1 MHTHILIQGLLLF
14 AFVSKSRKH
23 IFNLVNFSPKRAK
36 MNSWATKIALDIK
49 IGFGPPM
56 FNTTGQNLVLRIEFL
71 IKGQLRNVSKAPN
84 DIKKF
89 LRNIRIFFHQR
100 S

>member
-1 MHTHILIQGLLLF
+1 
-14 AFVSKSRKH
+14 
-23 IFNLVNFSPKRAK
+23 

-84 DIKKF
+84 DI
-89 LRNIRIFFHQR
+89 
-100 S
+100 